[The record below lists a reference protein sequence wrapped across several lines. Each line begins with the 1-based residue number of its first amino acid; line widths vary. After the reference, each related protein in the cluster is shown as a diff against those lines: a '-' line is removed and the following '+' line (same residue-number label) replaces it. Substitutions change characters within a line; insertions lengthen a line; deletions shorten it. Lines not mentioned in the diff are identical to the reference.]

1 MNAVIRRFGKISAA
15 YVSLIWKNVVHIIYC
30 GTSPPLNSM
39 VKYTKKDNAFL
50 YLNVFR
56 AIGYAIEVVSN
67 TLNPVPT
74 TVVPIVTRYDLTIVA
89 ACFTM

>member
-1 MNAVIRRFGKISAA
+1 
-15 YVSLIWKNVVHIIYC
+15 
-30 GTSPPLNSM
+30 M

-89 ACFTM
+89 ACYTM

>member
-1 MNAVIRRFGKISAA
+1 MLSSEDSENQCCIRIFN
-15 YVSLIWKNVVHIIYC
+15 VKNVVHIIYC

-39 VKYTKKDNAFL
+39 VKYTKRIMHF
-50 YLNVFR
+50 YIECFR
-56 AIGYAIEVVSN
+56 AIGYAIEVVSS

>member
-1 MNAVIRRFGKISAA
+1 MLSLEDSENQCCIRVFNVEKCCPHNVLWHQSSIKQHGKI
-15 YVSLIWKNVVHIIYC
+15 H
-30 GTSPPLNSM
+30 
-39 VKYTKKDNAFL
+39 KKDNAFL